1 MEPLTQAPKQIL
13 EQSLTPVA
21 GEPGA
26 MQLRKPKEAHTYK
39 VLMEGRGFIYSWAV
53 DDRRQLAEIII
64 RMNELMGIDE
74 AIQIHEEDKKRAEDK
89 AERDSIG
96 HIKDEPP
103 PF

>member
-1 MEPLTQAPKQIL
+1 MDSPKEVLQ
-13 EQSLTPVA
+13 QSLTPVA

-26 MQLRKPKEAHTYK
+26 MQSRKPKEAHTYK

-74 AIQIHEEDKKRAEDK
+74 AIQIHEEDKKRAKDK